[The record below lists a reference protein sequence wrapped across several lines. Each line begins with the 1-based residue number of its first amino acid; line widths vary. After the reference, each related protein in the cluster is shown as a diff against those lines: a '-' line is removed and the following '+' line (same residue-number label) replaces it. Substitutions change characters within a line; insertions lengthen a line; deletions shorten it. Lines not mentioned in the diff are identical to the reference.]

1 VFGGSEVTENRIPRL
16 VYFIT
21 ALELSM
27 AINMYIIQPFFPLYL
42 TELGATTLDIGLVL
56 SVTSVVTIASRIP
69 LGVVSDRVG
78 RWPIL
83 PTGLLAFAGSAVLL
97 SLAPSLVWVYPIQ
110 AVRALVS
117 SGYMPTSHAIV
128 SDLAPADRRAETI
141 GVLLTAVGLGSFVGP
156 AVGSVLLQ
164 WFGYRQIFLATALL
178 PAVALVAVV
187 AAVQRHRS
195 SFTPSRRVADA
206 RLPFWTM
213 LRQPN
218 MINLCLYEV
227 CFQFAQGVF
236 STLFAVYAK
245 SDLLLGASLISILIS
260 VRGLT
265 NFLIRT
271 PIGRVSDR
279 IGRRRPFFV
288 AASTL
293 ALAYLLL
300 AVAPNFAG
308 LLVAMMVMGVGFGMY
323 KVMSNTIFVENVPS
337 GNRAAV
343 LSLRFTSMS
352 VGGAVGA
359 FVAGVSSLVFATPI
373 LFLVCSGTVLLGLV
387 SYSLVTR

>member
-1 VFGGSEVTENRIPRL
+1 MSESRRIPRL

-27 AINMYIIQPFFPLYL
+27 AINMYIIQQPIFPLFL
-42 TELGATTLDIGLVL
+42 TDLGATTLDIGLVL
-56 SVTSVVTIASRIP
+56 TVTSVVTIASRIP

-97 SLAPSLVWVYPIQ
+97 ALAPSLVLIYPIQ

-117 SGYMPTSHAIV
+117 SGYTPTSHAIV
-128 SDLAPADRRAETI
+128 SDMAPTDRRAETLGI
-141 GVLLTAVGLGSFVGP
+141 LLTAVGLGSMVGP
-156 AVGSVLLQ
+156 AVGGVLLQ
-164 WFGYRQIFLATALL
+164 LLSYRQIFLATALL
-178 PAVALVAVV
+178 PAVALVAFVAVV
-187 AAVQRHRS
+187 LRHRS
-195 SFTPSRRVADA
+195 SLTPSRIVAATRV
-206 RLPFWTM
+206 PFWTM
-213 LRQPN
+213 LRQPH
-218 MINLCLYEV
+218 MVNLCLYEV

-236 STLFAVYAK
+236 ATLFAVYAK
-245 SDLLLGASLISILIS
+245 GDLLLGPSLISILFS

-265 NFLIRT
+265 NFLVRT

-279 IGRRRPFFV
+279 IGRRTPFFV
-288 AASTL
+288 AACTL
-293 ALAYLLL
+293 ALAYVLL

-308 LLVAMMVMGVGFGMY
+308 LLVAMMVMGLGFGMY
-323 KVMSNTIFVENVPS
+323 KVMSNTIFVESVPS

-352 VGGAVGA
+352 VGSAVGA
-359 FVAGVSSLVFATPI
+359 FVAGASSLILATPL

-387 SYSLVTR
+387 SYILATR